1 MIQNSMTVF
10 NNNFL
15 DTNPKIIVDEVK
27 RKGYFTIDEGISE
40 VFINNIN
47 SDVAKSGLNIN
58 NNEISGV
65 YYLPGNQFFLTHM
78 LAASKNFFDFCTS
91 NKLIEICSNYFNSQF
106 RLKAFRYYE
115 NFGGQK
121 MQWHTDNKAV
131 SNTQDLAQKNTKVSG
146 LIFIVYLNDVN
157 DGEFQY
163 IEGSHLW
170 SSKNQFNDYTEKY
183 IMDNFRDKIVSF
195 KKKKGSVII
204 YNTFGIHRAKPTKN
218 KKFVRKSLFIQIDE
232 DINSSTPIYINT
244 EFFDKLDDKLKIYL
258 GFGKKAD
265 QKIYPS
271 ANIHTMPL
279 NSKILIVLIDWIFK
293 KIKNNLISILP
304 GYLRKKIRK

>member
-1 MIQNSMTVF
+1 MIQSNMNIF
-10 NNNFL
+10 NNNFS
-15 DTNPKIIVDEVK
+15 DTSSKNIIDEIK
-27 RKGYFTIDEGISE
+27 RKGYFTFENAVTDIF
-40 VFINNIN
+40 VNNIN
-47 SDVAKSGLNIN
+47 SDVAKTDLNIN

-91 NKLIEICSNYFNSQF
+91 NKLIDICSNYFNSQF

-121 MQWHTDNKAV
+121 MQWHTDNKV
-131 SNTQDLAQKNTKVSG
+131 VQNTQNLVQKNTKVSG

-183 IMDNFRDKIVSF
+183 IIDNFSDKIVSF

-218 KKFVRKSLFIQIDE
+218 KKFV
-232 DINSSTPIYINT
+232 
-244 EFFDKLDDKLKIYL
+244 
-258 GFGKKAD
+258 KK
-265 QKIYPS
+265 
-271 ANIHTMPL
+271 N
-279 NSKILIVLIDWIFK
+279 
-293 KIKNNLISILP
+293 
-304 GYLRKKIRK
+304 